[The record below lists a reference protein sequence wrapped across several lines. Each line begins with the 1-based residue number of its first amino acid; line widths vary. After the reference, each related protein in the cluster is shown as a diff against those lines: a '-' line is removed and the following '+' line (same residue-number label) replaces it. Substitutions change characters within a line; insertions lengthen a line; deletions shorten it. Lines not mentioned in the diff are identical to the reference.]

1 MATGM
6 NSGVLRRRGRLKAV
20 AAGFEGPPR
29 GETVSV
35 GDLSIHYRSHGRPD
49 GDTVVFVHGSGP
61 GASGHSNFK
70 KNVDAF
76 ATAGHRVIVPD
87 LPGFGYSSKPTD
99 RDYTTAF
106 FSEHLVGLLDALA
119 IPNFALIGNSLGGA
133 ISIRAAL
140 DHPDRVTGLILM
152 APGGIE
158 ELETYLAMPAMAKM
172 ISNFVDGALDRDGL
186 RRVLETLV
194 YDPVHVTDALVDER
208 WAILQQQPPEVL
220 SRMIIPNMEAEL
232 SEIRCPVLS
241 FWGADDE
248 MLPASGGRKI
258 TRACRPSRH
267 VEIAGCG
274 HWVMVEHARLF
285 NAACLD
291 FLAND

>member
-1 MATGM
+1 MKAALGPWA
-6 NSGVLRRRGRLKAV
+6 GFEAV
-20 AAGFEGPPR
+20 AAELQGPPR

-49 GDTVVFVHGSGP
+49 GDAVVFVHGSGP

-70 KNVDAF
+70 KNIDAF
-76 ATAGHRVIVPD
+76 AAAGYRVIVPD

-99 RDYTTAF
+99 RDYTTRF
-106 FSEHLVGLLDALA
+106 FSEHLVGLLDAVG
-119 IPNFALIGNSLGGA
+119 IDGFALIGNSLGGA

-140 DHPDRVTGLILM
+140 DHPDRVTKLILM

-158 ELETYLAMPAMAKM
+158 ELETYMAMPAMAKM
-172 ISNFVDGALDRDGL
+172 IANFVDGALDRDGL

-220 SRMIIPNMEAEL
+220 SRMSIPNMESEL
-232 SEIRCPVLS
+232 GNIQCPVLS
-241 FWGADDE
+241 FWGVDDE
-248 MLPASGGRKI
+248 MLPASGGLKI

-267 VEIAGCG
+267 VEIAECG
-274 HWVMVEHARLF
+274 HWVMVEHTRLF
-285 NAACLD
+285 DTACLD
-291 FLAND
+291 FLANG